1 MWWLFCHLRFILF
14 VSTMD
19 FVTANDQCRTE
30 VNIEGM
36 AMGVL
41 TSKDVHWQLLTFAM
55 SNVDKRLRAK
65 AITTIEN
72 TKYVN

>member
-1 MWWLFCHLRFILF
+1 ME
-14 VSTMD
+14 

-30 VNIEGM
+30 VNIQGM
-36 AMGVL
+36 ALESHVFKGG
-41 TSKDVHWQLLTFAM
+41 HWQLLTFAM